1 MSLGRLLL
9 VMGVGV
15 VRRAVERVFKIS
27 VSSEEDLLRL
37 IELLCSRLSF
47 VDYNISS
54 RSGFIKIVVRG
65 SHDDVKYA
73 AEVIR
78 ELTLSVRRKARAGAG
93 GFNVFSVREIS
104 RMAGMA
110 ISLDLLAEAL
120 RLKGFKCRIVK
131 NAVETNAS
139 EDVVYN
145 VLRLMS
151 SAYSD
156 LRFETKS
163 SSVKRLLVLASSV
176 TGVDLWSVVEV
187 ARELEFISRD
197 EDGRLVLLREWRD
210 ALRRLLPVLRE
221 LGVDDFSSAN
231 FISLNGDF

>member
-9 VMGVGV
+9 VMGDGEL
-15 VRRAVERVFKIS
+15 RRAVERVFKIS
-27 VSSEEDLLRL
+27 VSGEDDLLKLLEL
-37 IELLCSRLSF
+37 ICNRLSF

-54 RSGFIKIVVRG
+54 RPGFIKVVVRG
-65 SHDDVKYA
+65 SHEDVKYA
-73 AEVIR
+73 ADVIK
-78 ELTLSVRRKARAGAG
+78 ELTLSVRRKSRLIAG

-104 RMAGMA
+104 KMAGMA

-120 RLKGFKCRIVK
+120 RLKGFKCRVVRNSI
-131 NAVETNAS
+131 ETNAS
-139 EDVVYN
+139 EDVVSN

-151 SAYSD
+151 SAYLD

-197 EDGRLVLLREWRD
+197 DEGRLVLLREWRD
-210 ALRRLLPVLRE
+210 ALKRLLPVLRE
-221 LGVDDFSSAN
+221 FEVDEFSSAN
-231 FISLNGDF
+231 FISVDGDF